1 MKVGFKCLLSGTVVY
16 FEHDHDIKEMRKHPQ
31 YEEVVVSAVEEPVTP
46 IKKARSNSV
55 SSVGN

>member
-31 YEEVVVSAVEEPVTP
+31 YEEVVVSAVEEPV
-46 IKKARSNSV
+46 KKPKAKTV
-55 SSVGN
+55 TSVGE